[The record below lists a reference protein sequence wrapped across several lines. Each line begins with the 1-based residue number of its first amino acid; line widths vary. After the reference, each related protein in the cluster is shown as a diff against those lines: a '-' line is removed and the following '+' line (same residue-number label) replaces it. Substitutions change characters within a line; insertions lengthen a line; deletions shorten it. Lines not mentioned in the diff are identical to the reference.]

1 MMLFQLQLRCMLH
14 VQEPQVREVG
24 HLLIIKKQGKM
35 SLIFYF
41 FSVECTVFVEV
52 QNEIHSKIVS
62 NLFDFHFPLSA
73 NLNFIL
79 VNNHN
84 NNNNNNTKVTGRDI
98 GYKIYY
104 Y

>member
-1 MMLFQLQLRCMLH
+1 
-14 VQEPQVREVG
+14 
-24 HLLIIKKQGKM
+24 M
-35 SLIFYF
+35 SLIFYP

-62 NLFDFHFPLSA
+62 NLFYFHFPLSA

-84 NNNNNNTKVTGRDI
+84 NNNNNTKVTGRDI

-104 Y
+104 YWQYSL

>member
-1 MMLFQLQLRCMLH
+1 MKLFQLQLRCMLH
-14 VQEPQVREVG
+14 VQEPQVREVV

-35 SLIFYF
+35 SLIFYS

-73 NLNFIL
+73 NLNFIH

-84 NNNNNNTKVTGRDI
+84 NNNNNIKVTGRDI

>member
-1 MMLFQLQLRCMLH
+1 MLFQLQLRCMLH
-14 VQEPQVREVG
+14 VQEPQVREVV

-35 SLIFYF
+35 SLIFYP

-84 NNNNNNTKVTGRDI
+84 NNNNNNNTKVTGRDM
-98 GYKIYY
+98 GYKNYCY
-104 Y
+104 

>member
-1 MMLFQLQLRCMLH
+1 M
-14 VQEPQVREVG
+14 EVV
-24 HLLIIKKQGKM
+24 HLLIVKKQGKM

-73 NLNFIL
+73 DLNFIL

-84 NNNNNNTKVTGRDI
+84 NNNNNIKVTGRDI

>member
-1 MMLFQLQLRCMLH
+1 MLH
-14 VQEPQVREVG
+14 VQEPQVREVV

-41 FSVECTVFVEV
+41 FSVECTVFV
-52 QNEIHSKIVS
+52 QNEIHSKIPVVS

-84 NNNNNNTKVTGRDI
+84 NNNNNTKVTGRDI
-98 GYKIYY
+98 GYKNYY

>member
-1 MMLFQLQLRCMLH
+1 MLFQLQLRCMLH

-24 HLLIIKKQGKM
+24 HLLIINKQRKM

-79 VNNHN
+79 LNNH

>member
-1 MMLFQLQLRCMLH
+1 
-14 VQEPQVREVG
+14 
-24 HLLIIKKQGKM
+24 M

-41 FSVECTVFVEV
+41 FSVECSVFVEV

-62 NLFDFHFPLSA
+62 NLFDFHFPLST
-73 NLNFIL
+73 NPNFIL
-79 VNNHN
+79 VNNHTTTNNNN

>member
-1 MMLFQLQLRCMLH
+1 
-14 VQEPQVREVG
+14 
-24 HLLIIKKQGKM
+24 M

-41 FSVECTVFVEV
+41 FSVECSVFVEV

-62 NLFDFHFPLSA
+62 TLFDFYFPLSA

>member
-1 MMLFQLQLRCMLH
+1 
-14 VQEPQVREVG
+14 
-24 HLLIIKKQGKM
+24 M

-62 NLFDFHFPLSA
+62 NLFDFYFPLSA

-84 NNNNNNTKVTGRDI
+84 NNNNNNNTKVTGRDI

>member
-1 MMLFQLQLRCMLH
+1 
-14 VQEPQVREVG
+14 
-24 HLLIIKKQGKM
+24 M

-62 NLFDFHFPLSA
+62 NLFDFRFPLSA

-84 NNNNNNTKVTGRDI
+84 NNNNIKVTGRDI